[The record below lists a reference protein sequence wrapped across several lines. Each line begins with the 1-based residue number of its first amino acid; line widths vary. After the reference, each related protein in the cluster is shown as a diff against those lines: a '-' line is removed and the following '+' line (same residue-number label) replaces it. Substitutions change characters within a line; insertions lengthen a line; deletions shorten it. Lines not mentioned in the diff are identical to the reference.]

1 MREMLMVVGLMTMA
15 GAATCAA
22 VGDTGALDI
31 NITDVLG
38 TDLPAR
44 VDLHDSQDTIVKVF
58 DVPKGALQTEAPT
71 GRFKAFVYVYYL
83 GVPVLID
90 IKEVVI
96 EKGQTAFVLTNLVE
110 GTGELPLLEFDKD
123 ADLVLDRVEVAAGTD
138 ENDAGSIPGRRRIP
152 FDKTVFDSSEGWY
165 RGELHAHS
173 SYGIGNESVK
183 DLVKRAEKSELDF
196 LAITDRNTM
205 AACFDK
211 GFKSKSVVLI
221 PAMEWGDNERGVA
234 LIYGPATIPWNTTSN
249 PEAQR
254 IVAMV
259 QAQGGFYAIAHPCFP
274 TAPWQWGLSYVNG
287 IQVWCRDWRS
297 VPPMRLEQL
306 NEDMQERTDGKLV
319 HSIAYAAAS
328 PMVSA
333 NGQASIFYDCELTRG
348 LKASVIAGSSTANRS
363 VPMAEPMTC
372 VFALEKSV
380 SGILDGMRRGR
391 TYVTSG
397 PDGPE
402 LRFSADVF
410 RDDEIDVI
418 MGGVIPFDVPTC
430 FVAAVKNAKGAEL
443 QIMRNGRPIIS
454 KTIESQSFS
463 MRFDQA
469 PKAYS
474 EYRIRVISAPDSAG
488 FGVVRV
494 LAMSSPIYAQNVEVP
509 DPAVKMYKDRK
520 KKEAAPAPD
529 IVPPPFTSGGG
540 NEIVPKWRF

>member
-1 MREMLMVVGLMTMA
+1 MRVLWTVVCL
-15 GAATCAA
+15 AA
-22 VGDTGALDI
+22 VAAQVTFPARADDGAIDI
-31 NITDVLG
+31 NVTDVLG
-38 TDLPAR
+38 ADLPCR
-44 VDLHDSQDTIVKVF
+44 IDLHDAQSRIIKVF
-58 DVPKGALQTEAPT
+58 DVPKGTLQAEAPS
-71 GRFKAFVYVYYL
+71 GHYKAFVYVYYL
-83 GVPVLID
+83 GLPVLID
-90 IKEVVI
+90 IKEVAI
-96 EKGQTAFVLTNLVE
+96 EKGQTAFVLANLVE
-110 GTGELPLLEFDKD
+110 GTGELPLLGFDKD
-123 ADLVLDRVEVAAGTD
+123 ADLALDRVELAAGTD
-138 ENDAGSIPGRRRIP
+138 ENDVKSIPGRLTIP
-152 FDKTVFDSSEGWY
+152 FEETVFDKSEGWY

-173 SYGIGNESVK
+173 TYGIGKESVK
-183 DLVKRAEKSELDF
+183 DLVKRAEKAKLDF

-205 AACFDK
+205 AACLDE

-234 LIYGPATIPWNTTSN
+234 LIYGPATVPWNTTSN
-249 PEAQR
+249 AEAQR

-287 IQVWCRDWRS
+287 IEVWCRDWRS

-306 NEDMQERTDGKLV
+306 NEDMQERVEGKLV
-319 HSIAYAAAS
+319 HSIAFAAAS

-348 LKASVIAGSSTANRS
+348 LKASVIAGSSTAHRN

-372 VFALEKSV
+372 VFALEKSLR
-380 SGILDGMRRGR
+380 GILDGMRRGR

-402 LRFSADVF
+402 LRFSADVLQ
-410 RDDEIDVI
+410 DNEMDVT
-418 MGGVIPFDVPTC
+418 MGGVIPFDVPTR

-463 MRFDQA
+463 MHFDQA
-469 PKAYS
+469 PKAYA
-474 EYRIRVISAPDSAG
+474 EYRMRVISAPDSAG
-488 FGVVRV
+488 FGVVSV
-494 LAMSSPIYAQNVEVP
+494 LAMSSPIYAQNVDVP
-509 DPAVKMYKDRK
+509 DPAVKMYKERK
-520 KKEAAPAPD
+520 KKEAVPAPE